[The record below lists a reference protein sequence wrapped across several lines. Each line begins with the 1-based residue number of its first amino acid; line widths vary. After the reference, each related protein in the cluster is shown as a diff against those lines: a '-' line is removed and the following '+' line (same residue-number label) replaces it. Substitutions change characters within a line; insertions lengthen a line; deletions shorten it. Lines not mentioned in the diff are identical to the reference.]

1 MAASEGVVRNA
12 KAVLAGG
19 GLVAAVGQRAGGERV
34 CLLVESMGPP
44 CGWDRVGGIRCVGI
58 GKTSREGGHGVV
70 GLGEDGVVKGES
82 VGGGG
87 RRGKGVRGGE
97 RGAGGECRGGIIEG
111 REDVREALGK
121 KEAGRMV
128 GAKGGTEGRRKRD
141 AVGETLGRG
150 RLR

>member
-1 MAASEGVVRNA
+1 
-12 KAVLAGG
+12 
-19 GLVAAVGQRAGGERV
+19 
-34 CLLVESMGPP
+34 
-44 CGWDRVGGIRCVGI
+44 
-58 GKTSREGGHGVV
+58 
-70 GLGEDGVVKGES
+70 VVKGES

-128 GAKGGTEGRRKRD
+128 GAKGGTERRRKRD